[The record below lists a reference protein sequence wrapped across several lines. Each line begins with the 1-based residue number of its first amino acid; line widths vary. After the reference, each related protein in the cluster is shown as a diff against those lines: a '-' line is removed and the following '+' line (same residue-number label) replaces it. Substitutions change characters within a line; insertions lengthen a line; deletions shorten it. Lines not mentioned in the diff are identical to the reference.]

1 MSAQHA
7 TARAVQSAALLSL
20 RWAVHCE
27 RKIFLE
33 CVRRAGHTPEIH
45 DSDPTTLVMTC
56 YHCGQRF
63 SLPEADLQ
71 AGDLTEN
78 EVRSNISGARFI

>member
-7 TARAVQSAALLSL
+7 TARAVRSAALLSL
-20 RWAVHCE
+20 RWAVHCN

-33 CVRRAGHTPEIH
+33 CVRLAGHTPEIH
-45 DSDPTTLVMTC
+45 DCDPTTLVMTC

-63 SLPEADLQ
+63 SLLEAELQ
-71 AGDLTEN
+71 SGDLSED
-78 EVRSNISGARFI
+78 EVRRNISGARFI

>member
-1 MSAQHA
+1 MVTVFSLFSVANQI
-7 TARAVQSAALLSL
+7 TMALTETSIG
-20 RWAVHCE
+20 
-27 RKIFLE
+27 KIFLE

-63 SLPEADLQ
+63 SLLEADLQ

>member
-1 MSAQHA
+1 MTPQHG
-7 TARAVQSAALLSL
+7 TSRAMESAALLPL
-20 RWAVHCE
+20 RWAVHCN

-33 CVRRAGHTPEIH
+33 CVRLAGHTPEIH

-63 SLPEADLQ
+63 SLLEAELQ
-71 AGDLTEN
+71 AGELTED